1 MKFLERLQRHH
12 AMQPLNQGGDLVPL
26 QMQGRRDPSAG
37 PTEGRSQPAGW
48 VGSVP
53 TGWCVPASGSQDL

>member
-1 MKFLERLQRHH
+1 
-12 AMQPLNQGGDLVPL
+12 MQPLNQGGDLVPL